1 MIRISK
7 ETDYGII
14 LLAQFVL
21 TGTQL
26 RRSAREVALATQLPL
41 PMVSK
46 ILKILTQKGLL
57 SSQRGPKGGYRLIRR
72 ASSISI
78 AEVIHVV
85 EGPIAM
91 TECVEGAG
99 KCNHEPMCHFH
110 DPWRKINRTVVEVL
124 GRISLVDM
132 MASPEVLVP
141 LEGLEHSQRN

>member
-7 ETDYGII
+7 EADYGII

-21 TGTQL
+21 AGTQL
-26 RRSAREVALATQLPL
+26 SRSAREVALATQLPL

-46 ILKILTQKGLL
+46 ILKVLAQKGLL
-57 SSQRGPKGGYRLIRR
+57 SSQRGPKGGYKLIRR

-99 KCNHEPMCHFH
+99 KCNHQPMCHFQ
-110 DPWRKINRTVVEVL
+110 DPWHRINRAVVEVL
-124 GRISLVDM
+124 GRISLADM
-132 MASPEVLVP
+132 MPSTDALVP
-141 LEGLEHSQRN
+141 LEGPKHSRRN